1 MRCIYTEELDMVHWQ
16 YQDAFKHHGYNLI
29 HRANIFEVDLFIG
42 V

>member
-16 YQDAFKHHGYNLI
+16 NQDALYTMDITLWHH
-29 HRANIFEVDLFIG
+29 ANIFEVDLFIG